1 MDGKIIKELGFMVL
15 VGVVI
20 GIMFNIAML
29 GLGNLLDI
37 GGILG
42 GFITGLLMYIFS

>member
-1 MDGKIIKELGFMVL
+1 MDGKIVKELGFMIL
-15 VGVVI
+15 VGIII
-20 GIMFNIAML
+20 GIMFNIAISR
-29 GLGNLLDI
+29 NPVDI

>member
-20 GIMFNIAML
+20 GIMFNIA
-29 GLGNLLDI
+29 LLDNDPLNM

-42 GFITGLLMYIFS
+42 GFITGLLMYLFS